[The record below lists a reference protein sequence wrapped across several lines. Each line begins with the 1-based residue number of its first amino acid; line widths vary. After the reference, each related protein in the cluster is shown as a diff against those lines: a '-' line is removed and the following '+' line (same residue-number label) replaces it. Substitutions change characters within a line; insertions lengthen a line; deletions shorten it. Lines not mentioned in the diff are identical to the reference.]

1 MPSRRSQQRHE
12 ASAAVRIELRIG
24 PLSGVEPHLVEQAF
38 PIASAGTVAA
48 DAELVIDSLPVM
60 VRCAECGSTTS
71 VLPNR
76 LVCASC
82 GDWHTT
88 LVSGDELELY
98 RVELMSSAACRSQL
112 AGEPFAGKP
121 APTVKKRLREI
132 YPCVTPVVVT

>member
-1 MPSRRSQQRHE
+1 VHELAVCQALIEQVEVIVHRHQARE
-12 ASAAVRIELRIG
+12 AKRLVLRIG

-60 VRCAECGSTTS
+60 VNCTGCGATTS

-88 LVSGDELELY
+88 LVSGDELELF
-98 RVELMSSAACRSQL
+98 RIELEGSTTSDQSSDT
-112 AGEPFAGKP
+112 
-121 APTVKKRLREI
+121 APEQASSGNTNRN
-132 YPCVTPVVVT
+132 

>member
-1 MPSRRSQQRHE
+1 MHELAVCQALIEQIEQIVQRHE
-12 ASAAVRIELRIG
+12 ASEAVRIELRIG

-98 RVELMSSAACRSQL
+98 RVELMSSAADDQ
-112 AGEPFAGKP
+112 
-121 APTVKKRLREI
+121 PTGT
-132 YPCVTPVVVT
+132 TPEQTSSGNTQM

>member
-1 MPSRRSQQRHE
+1 MHELAVCQALIEQIEQIVQRHE
-12 ASAAVRIELRIG
+12 ASEAVRIELRIG

-98 RVELMSSAACRSQL
+98 RVELMSSAADDQQ
-112 AGEPFAGKP
+112 EFARKQ
-121 APTVKKRLREI
+121 ATNRKKNFLSPR
-132 YPCVTPVVVT
+132 

>member
-1 MPSRRSQQRHE
+1 MHE
-12 ASAAVRIELRIG
+12 LAVCQGLIEQVELVVRQHQAREAVRIELHIG

-48 DAELVIDSLPVM
+48 AAELVIDTLPVR
-60 VRCAECGSTTS
+60 VSCAQCGRTTS

-88 LVSGDELELY
+88 LVSGDELELF
-98 RVELMSSAACRSQL
+98 RVELEGVTAGDQSSDTTPEKASSANTNRN
-112 AGEPFAGKP
+112 
-121 APTVKKRLREI
+121 
-132 YPCVTPVVVT
+132 